1 MCKAQEVEGLWLT
14 LPLSGSLHGGKAP
27 EPNQPRLLAVQFQ
40 SELRHPLAQLQQE
53 LLGILA
59 MFKAHHEVICIA
71 HKDDFSA
78 CVLLTPVMCPR
89 IQDIMEVY
97 IGQQRRDGRSLRS
110 ARFAGFP
117 LVLFDDSSMEPFANQ
132 AQQPPVSYPVLEE
145 LHHPFV
151 ADVVKEAT
159 NVCVQHPVHFAP
171 VNAHGQRVKRLMR
184 SAPWP
189 EPIGE
194 AQEVRL
200 IDGVEE
206 FDNGCLYDFIF
217 QGSHA

>member
-1 MCKAQEVEGLWLT
+1 VPTGIFP
-14 LPLSGSLHGGKAP
+14 LPRSQCEAWREQI
-27 EPNQPRLLAVQFQ
+27 EPWV
-40 SELRHPLAQLQQE
+40 
-53 LLGILA
+53 
-59 MFKAHHEVICIA
+59 
-71 HKDDFSA
+71 
-78 CVLLTPVMCPR
+78 
-89 IQDIMEVY
+89 QDIMEVY

-117 LVLFDDSSMEPFANQ
+117 LVLFNDSSMEPFANQ

-171 VNAHGQRVKRLMR
+171 VDSDGQRIKRIVR
-184 SAPWP
+184 PASGP
-189 EPIGE
+189 EPIGK
-194 AQEVRL
+194 AQEIHF

-206 FDNGCLYDFIF
+206 FDDCRLCDFVF
-217 QGSHA
+217 QGCHA